1 MRKTAAA
8 VLVGVLFAVL
18 TACGSADRADSPAA
32 PAFTATSI
40 RLEGPWYSFDL
51 PQVEGGTEDARTD
64 FNDGLRAELDPF
76 LRAAAQDRAVKG
88 FNSEVAHIGRHVLS
102 GVLGIEV
109 EVDGGKLHP
118 TTFKRTHVTDIDDG
132 KALTLPDLFTDLQR
146 GLDRLSE
153 QAAVQVSKSRVG
165 TNPYDKQRIAPA
177 VENFKD
183 WLAMPDGLRVYLG
196 EIASHA
202 LGYIDVTIP
211 WSELDG
217 VLKPGLRAV
226 VSS

>member
-8 VLVGVLFAVL
+8 VLVSVLLAVL
-18 TACGSADRADSPAA
+18 TACGSADRADSAA
-32 PAFTATSI
+32 VSAFAATTI

-64 FNDGLRAELDPF
+64 FNDGMRAELDPF

-118 TTFKRTHVTDIDDG
+118 TTFKRTHVTDIDTG
-132 KALTLPDLFTDLQR
+132 KALTLPDLFSDLPKA
-146 GLDRLSE
+146 LDRLSA
-153 QAAVQVSKSRVG
+153 QAEVQIRKTRVG

-202 LGYIDVTIP
+202 LGYIDITIP
-211 WSELDG
+211 WSELDA

>member
-8 VLVGVLFAVL
+8 VLVSVLFAVL
-18 TACGSADRADSPAA
+18 TACGSADRAEAPAA

-40 RLEGPWYSFDL
+40 RLEGTWYSFDL
-51 PQVEGGTEDARTD
+51 PQVDGGTDDARTD
-64 FNDGLRAELDPF
+64 FNEGLRAEVEPF
-76 LRAAAQDRAVKG
+76 LRDAAQTRKVSG
-88 FNSEVAHIGRHVLS
+88 FHSEVAHIGRHVLS

-109 EVDGGKLHP
+109 DDGYLHP
-118 TTFKRTHVTDIDDG
+118 TTFKRTHVTDIDTG
-132 KALTLPDLFTDLQR
+132 KALTLPELFTDVPKA
-146 GLDRLSE
+146 LDRLSA
-153 QAAVQVSKSRVG
+153 QAEVQIPKTRVG

-202 LGYIDVTIP
+202 VGYIDITIP
-211 WSELDG
+211 WSELDA
-217 VLKPGLRAV
+217 VLKPDLRAV

>member
-1 MRKTAAA
+1 MRKSAAA
-8 VLVGVLFAVL
+8 VLVSVLFAVL
-18 TACGSADRADSPAA
+18 TACGSADRAVAPAA

-51 PQVEGGTEDARTD
+51 PQVEGGTDAARTD
-64 FNDGLRAELDPF
+64 FNEGLRAELDPF
-76 LRAAAQDRAVKG
+76 LRSAAQDRAVKG

-146 GLDRLSE
+146 GLERLSE
-153 QAAVQVSKSRVG
+153 QAAVQVPKSRVG

-183 WLAMPDGLRVYLG
+183 WLATPGGLRVYLG

-202 LGYIDVTIP
+202 LGYIDITIP
-211 WSELDG
+211 WSELDAM
-217 VLKPGLRAV
+217 LKPGLRAV

>member
-8 VLVGVLFAVL
+8 VLVSVLFAGL
-18 TACGSADRADSPAA
+18 TACGTADRTGTPPA

-40 RLEGPWYSFDL
+40 RLEGPWYSVDL
-51 PQVEGGTEDARTD
+51 PQVDGGNDAARTD
-64 FNDGLRAELDPF
+64 FNEGMRAEADPY
-76 LRAAAQDRAVKG
+76 LRAAAENQRVKG

-109 EVDGGKLHP
+109 TEGQLHP
-118 TTFKRTHVTDIDDG
+118 TTFKRTHVTDIDTG
-132 KALTLPDLFTDLQR
+132 KALTLPELFADLQQ
-146 GLDRLSE
+146 GLDRLSA
-153 QAAVQVSKSRVG
+153 QAQAQIPKTRVG
-165 TNPYDKQRIAPA
+165 TNRYDKQRIAPA

-202 LGYIDVTIP
+202 LGYIDITIP

-217 VLKPGLRAV
+217 VLKPNLRAV
-226 VSS
+226 LSS

>member
-8 VLVGVLFAVL
+8 VLASVLLAVL
-18 TACGSADRADSPAA
+18 TACGSADRADSAA
-32 PAFTATSI
+32 LPAFTATTI
-40 RLEGPWYSFDL
+40 KLEGPWYSFDL

-64 FNDGLRAELDPF
+64 FNDGMRAELDPF
-76 LRAAAQDRAVKG
+76 LRAAAENQRVKG
-88 FNSEVAHIGRHVLS
+88 YKSEVVHIGRHVLS

-118 TTFKRTHVTDIDDG
+118 TTYKRTHVTDIDTG
-132 KALTLPDLFTDLQR
+132 KALTLPDLFTDLQK
-146 GLDRLSE
+146 GLDRLSA
-153 QAAVQVSKSRVG
+153 QAQVQIPKTRVG
-165 TNPYDKQRIAPA
+165 TSPYDKERIAPA

-202 LGYIDVTIP
+202 LGYIDITIP

>member
-8 VLVGVLFAVL
+8 VLVSVLFAVL
-18 TACGSADRADSPAA
+18 TACGSADRVATPAA
-32 PAFTATSI
+32 PAFTATTVK
-40 RLEGPWYSFDL
+40 LEGPWYSFDL
-51 PQVEGGTEDARTD
+51 PQVEGGPDDARTD
-64 FNDGLRAELDPF
+64 FNEGLRAELDPF
-76 LRAAAQDRAVKG
+76 LRDAAETRKVSG
-88 FNSEVAHIGRHVLS
+88 FHSEVAHIGRHVLS

-109 EVDGGKLHP
+109 ADGYLHP
-118 TTFKRTHVTDIDDG
+118 ITFKRTHVTDIDTG
-132 KALTLPDLFTDLQR
+132 KALTLPDLFTDLPKA
-146 GLDRLSE
+146 LARLSA
-153 QAAVQVSKSRVG
+153 QAEVQIPKTRVG
-165 TNPYDKQRIAPA
+165 PNPYDKQRIAPA

-202 LGYIDVTIP
+202 LGYIDITIP

>member
-8 VLVGVLFAVL
+8 VLASVLFAVL
-18 TACGSADRADSPAA
+18 TACGSADRADTPAA
-32 PAFTATSI
+32 PAFTAASI

-51 PQVEGGTEDARTD
+51 PQVAGGTEKARTD
-64 FNDGLRAELDPF
+64 FNEGMRAELDPY
-76 LRAAAQDRAVKG
+76 LRAAAQNQRVKG

-109 EVDGGKLHP
+109 SDGYLHP
-118 TTFKRTHVTDIDDG
+118 TTFKRTHVTDIDTG
-132 KALTLPDLFTDLQR
+132 KALTLPDLFTDLRQ
-146 GLDRLSE
+146 GLDRLSA
-153 QAAVQVSKSRVG
+153 QAQAQIPKTRVG
-165 TNPYDKQRIAPA
+165 TNPYDTQRIAPA

-183 WLAMPDGLRVYLG
+183 WLAMPDGMRVYLG

-202 LGYIDVTIP
+202 LGYIDITIP

-217 VLKPGLRAV
+217 VLEPGLRAV